1 MASQLAESGVQAS
14 SGRLSLIALVGRERC
29 ANKVG
34 PQTWLPKPQ
43 GTVQLFVLV
52 CVRACV
58 CVCVQCSV
66 VWCGVVWCVR
76 APSTASS
83 GFR

>member
-1 MASQLAESGVQAS
+1 MASQLAENGVQAS

-43 GTVQLFVLV
+43 GTVQLFLLV

-58 CVCVQCSV
+58 CA
-66 VWCGVVWCVR
+66 R
-76 APSTASS
+76 AVLKQS
-83 GFR
+83 R